1 MKGNAL
7 TGGKGRGLIKKM
19 LLAVTVAAAVLL
31 ALTVGTARADP
42 AFHTRFSFPGEM
54 DFPAGTLCD
63 FNSNE
68 TFTVVVDFTAAPNG
82 ASTTVL
88 TESITHNN
96 LDTGY
101 SLSEVDHFTIESPP
115 GSSTVI
121 QAGIFWHLQD
131 ANDHNVLV
139 RAGEVTFDASTGQLI
154 SFTPNSAGD
163 QTFAQVVCPALG
175 GSPA

>member
-1 MKGNAL
+1 MKAKAL
-7 TGGKGRGLIKKM
+7 ILAGLCG
-19 LLAVTVAAAVLL
+19 LAVAL
-31 ALTVGTARADP
+31 ALAMTAGTASADP
-42 AFHTRFSFPGEM
+42 AFHNRFSFPGEM

-68 TFTVVVDFTAAPNG
+68 TFTVVVDFTATSNG
-82 ASTTVL
+82 ASTTVI

-101 SLSEVDHFTIESPP
+101 SLTEVDHFTVESRP

-121 QAGIFWHLQD
+121 QAGIFWHLRD
-131 ANDHNVLV
+131 ASGNNVLV
-139 RAGEVTFDASTGQLI
+139 RAGEATFDASTGQLI
-154 SFTPNSAGD
+154 SFTPNSAQE
-163 QTFAQVVCPALG
+163 QTFAQVICPALG